1 MISVS
6 SLWND
11 LNIFSRVLIVSSVRK
26 QKGEF
31 QNWVLFYTPENKKK
45 RKQEWLCSSY
55 PVTLLKKIFIVIF
68 KGFWT

>member
-45 RKQEWLCSSY
+45 RKQEWLRSSY